1 MRKVRVFESRE
12 CGRIQKLMEHFLAG
26 ELTVET
32 NQEILLHLEDCS
44 TCRQE
49 EKSRLEARRVL
60 SKGWVSQ
67 PIPPDLED
75 KIVNGLEAK
84 EGPLPAALLRVAGFF
99 LVALGLGAA
108 FLFFP
113 WLGEDNGTLMAGTH
127 YDQIVGDHLN
137 CSGHQTPAESVMPLD
152 SVQTTLEAAL
162 HEMGE
167 SYQLVAIRLC
177 RVGEVSLI
185 HYVFE
190 GEGRSMSLILEEK
203 SSLQHL
209 ALQGDEPERV
219 LDGLKVILLEE
230 DEDLVTLAGLEMPD
244 YFVYLVS
251 EEEEPEQTFLLA
263 EELIPA
269 LKAAL

>member
-1 MRKVRVFESRE
+1 MREVSVFESKD
-12 CGRIQKLMEHFLAG
+12 CGRIQKLLDHFLAG

-32 NQEILLHLEDCS
+32 NQEILLHLENCS

-75 KIVNGLEAK
+75 KIVKGLEAK
-84 EGPLPAALLRVAGFF
+84 QGPLPASLLRAAGFF
-99 LVALGLGAA
+99 LMVLGLGAA
-108 FLFFP
+108 LLFFP
-113 WLGEDNGTLMAGTH
+113 WLGENGGALMAGTH
-127 YDQIVGDHLN
+127 YDQIVGDHLH

-152 SVQTTLEAAL
+152 SVQPSLEAAL

-177 RVGEVSLI
+177 RVGEVALI

-190 GEGRSMSLILEEK
+190 GEGRSMSLLLEEK
-203 SSLQHL
+203 SNLQHL
-209 ALQGDEPERV
+209 ALQGDEPARV
-219 LDGLKVILLEE
+219 LDGMKVILLEE
-230 DEDLVTLAGLEMPD
+230 DQALITLAGLETSD

-251 EEEEPEQTFLLA
+251 EEEEPGQTFQLA
-263 EELIPA
+263 EELIPS